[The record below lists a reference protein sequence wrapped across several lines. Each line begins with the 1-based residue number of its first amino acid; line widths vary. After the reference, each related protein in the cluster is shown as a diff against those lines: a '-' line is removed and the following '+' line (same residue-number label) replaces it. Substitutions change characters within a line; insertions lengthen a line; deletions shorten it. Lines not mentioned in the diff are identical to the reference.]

1 MKKAQEYFN
10 TVSGLLEKAAQ
21 TQMDTIDQAAKMIA
35 DTMEQNGWLYIFG
48 TGHSHMLAEE
58 IFYRAGGMVRVK
70 PILETGLML
79 HESASKSTEL
89 ERLSGYADIL
99 LDEYDLKEGDTLIII
114 SNSGRNS
121 LCVEMASHAKERGV
135 KTIALTSLTHS
146 SQSVSRDKSGKRLF
160 ELTDLVLDNGGCYG
174 DACVAF
180 GNRMAAPSSTV
191 VGAAILNALECAI
204 IEEMENRN
212 QPIELYSSS
221 NIDGGS
227 EINDQYI
234 KKYRGV
240 IRSL

>member
-10 TVSGLLEKAAQ
+10 TVSDLLKKTAQ
-21 TQMDTIDQAAKMIA
+21 TQMDTIDKAASMIA
-35 DTMEQNGWLYIFG
+35 DTMQKNGWLYIFG

-99 LDEYDLKEGDTLIII
+99 LDEYGLKEGDTMIII

-121 LCVEMASHAKERGV
+121 LCVEMASHAKARGV

-146 SQSVSRDKSGKRLF
+146 SQCTSRDKSGKRLF
-160 ELTDLVLDNGGCYG
+160 ELADLVLDNGGCYG

-221 NIDGGS
+221 NIEGGS
-227 EINDQYI
+227 EINDQFI
-234 KKYRGV
+234 KKYKGE
-240 IRSL
+240 IKSL

>member
-70 PILETGLML
+70 PIFETGLML